1 MPGMLRVREFLD
13 ERNGMHCWKP
23 KDKNI
28 PVMNTGIRLSGFFP
42 SRGVAGMPHPRVFLH
57 WLGVPD
63 IE

>member
-1 MPGMLRVREFLD
+1 MLWIREFLD

-28 PVMNTGIRLSGFFP
+28 LAMNSGARSSDFFP
-42 SRGVAGMPHPRVFLH
+42 SRGVAGMPRPRIFLH
-57 WLGVPD
+57 RFGVCD